1 MENKRKRKKILI
13 AKILTVTSL
22 LLFITLFSI
31 VIWQTVKI
39 NNLNNDIN
47 KINEEYQS
55 ETEVKEWTE
64 QLLL

>member
-55 ETEVKEWTE
+55 ETEVKE
-64 QLLL
+64 

>member
-47 KINEEYQS
+47 KIDEEYQS
-55 ETEVKEWTE
+55 ETEVKE
-64 QLLL
+64 

>member
-22 LLFITLFSI
+22 LLFLTLFSI

-55 ETEVKEWTE
+55 ETEVKE
-64 QLLL
+64 